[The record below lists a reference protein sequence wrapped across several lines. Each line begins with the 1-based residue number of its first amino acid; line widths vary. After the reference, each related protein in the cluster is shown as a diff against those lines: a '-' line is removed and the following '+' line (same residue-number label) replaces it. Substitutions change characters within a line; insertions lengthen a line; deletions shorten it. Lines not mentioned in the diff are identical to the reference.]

1 MIWNFDKFFKST
13 WAINVQNI
21 LNFRETM
28 YITRAS
34 AIARE
39 NLPDFGSR
47 WSVK

>member
-21 LNFRETM
+21 LNFSDKM